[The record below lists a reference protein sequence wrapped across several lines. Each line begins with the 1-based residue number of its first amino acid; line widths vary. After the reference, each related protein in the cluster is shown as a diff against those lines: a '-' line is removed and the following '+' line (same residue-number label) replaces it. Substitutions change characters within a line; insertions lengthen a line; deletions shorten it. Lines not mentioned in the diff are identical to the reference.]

1 LDAISPAQDL
11 TGGQMD
17 IERVKA
23 VKAAHEQSL
32 LAKAN
37 VVGVGVGYRQRG
49 HKLTKEICIVVSVRQ
64 KVPSKQLS
72 PADRI
77 PDHIDGVP
85 VDVQATGEIR
95 AF

>member
-1 LDAISPAQDL
+1 
-11 TGGQMD
+11 MD

-23 VKAAHEQSL
+23 VKAAHEKRL

-37 VVGVGVGYRQRG
+37 VVGVGVGLRQRG
-49 HKLTKEICIVVSVRQ
+49 GEFTDQVCIVVSVRE
-64 KVPSKQLS
+64 KVPSEQLS

-77 PDHIDGVP
+77 PAQIDGVP
-85 VDVQATGEIR
+85 VDVQVTGEFR